1 MSSILKVEE
10 LRGGYGTTE
19 VVHGLS
25 FEIGAGQIYA
35 LIGKN
40 GMGKS
45 TLLKLILGLLTRRGG
60 RVLVGGV
67 DVTHE
72 KPNAIVARS
81 VAYVP
86 QDHALFQDLSVEQNL
101 RLGALSLSRTAFQ
114 ERKEV
119 VSSYFP
125 FLRKRQRQRA
135 GTLSGGEQKMLL
147 LARAFMCRP
156 KLVLVDEVTEG
167 VQPMVVA
174 RMRDVLAEATRSSG
188 TSLLLIEQNIQFA
201 LGLSH
206 RFGVLNQGNLVD
218 EGESTA
224 AGARERAE
232 SHLTI

>member
-1 MSSILKVEE
+1 MASVLKVEE

-25 FEIGAGQIYA
+25 FEIAAGQIYS

-40 GMGKS
+40 GMGKT

-60 RVLVGGV
+60 RVFIDGA
-67 DVTHE
+67 DVTTE
-72 KPNAIVARS
+72 KPNAVVARS

-101 RLGALSLSRTAFQ
+101 RLGSLSLSRSAFQ
-114 ERKEV
+114 ERKEAV
-119 VSSYFP
+119 TAYFP
-125 FLRKRQRQRA
+125 FLRDRQRQRA

-147 LARAFMCRP
+147 LARAFMCKP
-156 KLVLVDEVTEG
+156 KLILIDEVTEG
-167 VQPMVVA
+167 VQPMVVG

-206 RFGVLNQGNLVD
+206 RFGVINQGNLVD
-218 EGESTA
+218 EGEPAA

-232 SHLTI
+232 AHLTI